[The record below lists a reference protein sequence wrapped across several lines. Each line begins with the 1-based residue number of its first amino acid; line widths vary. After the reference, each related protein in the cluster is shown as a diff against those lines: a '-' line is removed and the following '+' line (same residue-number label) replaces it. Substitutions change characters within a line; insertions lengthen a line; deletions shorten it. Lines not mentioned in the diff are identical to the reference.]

1 MSKRRPMTEEQWLHS
16 ASPHDML
23 GYLRQHC
30 LISRQVGGR
39 RKMRLFCCACCRQHW
54 HLFTEEL
61 HRRAVDVSEQFADGL
76 VPKTKLREAHQAV
89 QAVWTEANAAMQRP
103 FLEGR
108 VPSADELRKMQITM
122 PLTTSALYTADPSY
136 ASAALRIVHMGL
148 SSAAAVTA
156 AGVKQP
162 EHGLAINDAFRR
174 QAVLVRDIFGNP
186 FRPFRLYA
194 GDLGG
199 KEGVVAK
206 IARTIY
212 DEHRFDE
219 MPVLAD
225 ALEEAGC
232 ADHEMVEHCRAPG
245 EHARGCWVLDAL
257 LDKS

>member
-1 MSKRRPMTEEQWLHS
+1 MTKRRPMTEEQWLTS
-16 ASPHDML
+16 ESPYEML
-23 GYLRQHC
+23 EFLRQHHT
-30 LISRQVGGR
+30 ISRQVGGR

-54 HLFTEEL
+54 HLFTEEVC
-61 HRRAVDVSEQFADGL
+61 RRAVEVSEQFADGL

-89 QAVWTEANAAMQRP
+89 QVISREAKTAAQRA

-108 VPSADELRKMQITM
+108 QPSPDEVRAIQTRLA
-122 PLTTSALYTADPSY
+122 LTSAAVFTAHPTH
-136 ASAALRIVHMGL
+136 AAAALGVVHMSV

-156 AGVKQP
+156 AGHQQP
-162 EHGLAINDAFRR
+162 QHMLAIQDAFRR
-174 QAVLVRDIFGNP
+174 QTVLIRDVFGNP
-186 FRPFRLYA
+186 FRPLRLHA

-199 KEGVVAK
+199 KKGVVAK

-212 DEHRFDE
+212 DEHRFAE

-232 ADHEMVEHCRAPG
+232 ADQEMVEHCRAPG

-257 LDKS
+257 LDRA